1 MKRFIDSRQQEDGI
15 AGKTVLSACILP
27 EPQSAL
33 SLHPEHVCAPLWL
46 TEDAMLR
53 IERLGLREVC
63 SFTFLPV
70 MTLQKEE
77 RDYARQLIEVFHRW
91 PQRALTAG
99 EIKGLTTMCATAP
112 ATQRKDW
119 LVGISSQM
127 RRPLRELFV
136 AQSTTGNIP
145 AARLMAKLL
154 AQAEWHAKPLPEAL
168 GGVPPLVEVCI
179 QPARLSFE
187 ITSLPEDTALCALEC
202 EQVPDDLRAD
212 PDIAAFLA
220 ASPRKIFASPSD
232 LNLRWRH
239 DDERVATLDNAVY
252 AVRDDRLVLRRY
264 SGVSDDDQI
273 RRLISVA
280 ETHGATIA
288 APDGDPFQVWTENRE
303 TLRDTLLDKCVTRV
317 GYEKH
322 HILRELLQN
331 AESAYASKREK
342 APEAWFEFSIAAGSS
357 AAWRAVVAR
366 HAGRTFN
373 ERDHDNHE
381 RDDISRIWQLAAAS
395 ERTPDEI
402 GRFNRGFKS
411 LFTVA
416 RDGAVH
422 IRSGGYGFQV
432 IDLLL
437 LRPAQPQETLPHS
450 PSTAFSF
457 EAGLDDT
464 RKMLKLNQAPGP
476 QTPLPVLNASSLV
489 FLRHLEKISVR
500 YDTRTWQW
508 SIRRTAEADGWTRVV
523 IGTEGATEA
532 DAFLVFNGA
541 APAREGERRFAAAIR
556 LDSRNLPCPL
566 EKPWR
571 VFRLTFET
579 EREFCLDFLVNGD
592 FEADQGRVTPQHI
605 NRSGLVEKAYEAV
618 LARAESN
625 LRVQPSKDTWLAW
638 AGILHVRDASTE
650 LEGSLGNGGVA
661 IIAVATRVREYFVT
675 HIPHAD
681 ALVPAGTLVFPTQLM
696 RRLGQRFAQA
706 WGIPMEQWIDAD
718 IDKVLPELQ
727 VPHFSLHGWLSEF
740 SAPAP
745 VLNRIEADLQT
756 FLEGR
761 PGLNA
766 REQDELREARHV
778 LTALL
783 HPPPV
788 DPVAPPL
795 PQIEAWSVEN
805 LWHWWQRNG
814 EPVSDYTLDG
824 ANWPLLFPD
833 DDTPQ
838 GKRVSRLREVLSVTD
853 TDESRRAWY
862 RLFGMA
868 CLMAVGRRM
877 SEVRKFWSIELDRRQ
892 FWDETSAREFGEGTD
907 RLFAEVVGA
916 PFHDAAASG
925 ENAHFWRRIFYDVRK
940 IHQLVWQ
947 DDFPATVLE
956 LTHAP
961 QAEALLHFMRAGQLP
976 GQRPWAGVFGQSA
989 GSPLFFLIRELR
1001 RLRVIENPALDRLA
1015 FFACTPVRRAA
1026 ERIGWL
1032 ESDLARRNDF
1042 ESIAEVSARLHS
1054 ILTSDSQFGSRLLPF
1069 YDIPLLHLGLNE

>member
-1 MKRFIDSRQQEDGI
+1 M
-15 AGKTVLSACILP
+15 
-27 EPQSAL
+27 
-33 SLHPEHVCAPLWL
+33 
-46 TEDAMLR
+46 
-53 IERLGLREVC
+53 
-63 SFTFLPV
+63 
-70 MTLQKEE
+70 
-77 RDYARQLIEVFHRW
+77 
-91 PQRALTAG
+91 
-99 EIKGLTTMCATAP
+99 
-112 ATQRKDW
+112 
-119 LVGISSQM
+119 
-127 RRPLRELFV
+127 
-136 AQSTTGNIP
+136 
-145 AARLMAKLL
+145 
-154 AQAEWHAKPLPEAL
+154 
-168 GGVPPLVEVCI
+168 
-179 QPARLSFE
+179 
-187 ITSLPEDTALCALEC
+187 
-202 EQVPDDLRAD
+202 
-212 PDIAAFLA
+212 
-220 ASPRKIFASPSD
+220 
-232 LNLRWRH
+232 
-239 DDERVATLDNAVY
+239 
-252 AVRDDRLVLRRY
+252 
-264 SGVSDDDQI
+264 
-273 RRLISVA
+273 
-280 ETHGATIA
+280 
-288 APDGDPFQVWTENRE
+288 
-303 TLRDTLLDKCVTRV
+303 
-317 GYEKH
+317 
-322 HILRELLQN
+322 
-331 AESAYASKREK
+331 
-342 APEAWFEFSIAAGSS
+342 
-357 AAWRAVVAR
+357 
-366 HAGRTFN
+366 
-373 ERDHDNHE
+373 
-381 RDDISRIWQLAAAS
+381 
-395 ERTPDEI
+395 
-402 GRFNRGFKS
+402 
-411 LFTVA
+411 
-416 RDGAVH
+416 
-422 IRSGGYGFQV
+422 
-432 IDLLL
+432 
-437 LRPAQPQETLPHS
+437 
-450 PSTAFSF
+450 
-457 EAGLDDT
+457 
-464 RKMLKLNQAPGP
+464 
-476 QTPLPVLNASSLV
+476 
-489 FLRHLEKISVR
+489 
-500 YDTRTWQW
+500 
-508 SIRRTAEADGWTRVV
+508 
-523 IGTEGATEA
+523 
-532 DAFLVFNGA
+532 
-541 APAREGERRFAAAIR
+541 
-556 LDSRNLPCPL
+556 
-566 EKPWR
+566 
-571 VFRLTFET
+571 
-579 EREFCLDFLVNGD
+579 
-592 FEADQGRVTPQHI
+592 
-605 NRSGLVEKAYEAV
+605 
-618 LARAESN
+618 
-625 LRVQPSKDTWLAW
+625 
-638 AGILHVRDASTE
+638 
-650 LEGSLGNGGVA
+650 
-661 IIAVATRVREYFVT
+661 
-675 HIPHAD
+675 
-681 ALVPAGTLVFPTQLM
+681 
-696 RRLGQRFAQA
+696 
-706 WGIPMEQWIDAD
+706 
-718 IDKVLPELQ
+718 
-727 VPHFSLHGWLSEF
+727 
-740 SAPAP
+740 
-745 VLNRIEADLQT
+745 QT